1 MSVDHHLG
9 MTALSFVFALF
20 AALLFA
26 LSASL
31 QQASARTTALA
42 APHAPSAVAAA
53 VTFFRN
59 LLRQPLW
66 LGGLAVNVAGFCV
79 HAVALRLG
87 PIPVVQ
93 ALLVMQ
99 LLFALPLAA
108 WRRRIKLLRTDWIGT
123 ALVCAGLIVLVTR
136 HLSHGDVRRPSL
148 PYGLVAI
155 GVIIALLV
163 AIGAQ
168 IPKRRTQSRSALL
181 GAAAG
186 CCSATTAVLVVVA
199 THDLP
204 RLSWPLPAIVVSAA
218 LSGVVAQAA
227 FASGSLPT
235 ALTAMTVS
243 DPTVSYLA
251 TVALFCG
258 AAHPNPLALAL
269 AAALV
274 VAGVILLAN
283 SPTLHDE
290 HDTQVVVR
298 EVQLAID

>member
-1 MSVDHHLG
+1 MSVDHHFG
-9 MTALSFVFALF
+9 MTALSFVFALL

-26 LSASL
+26 VSASL
-31 QQASARTTALA
+31 QQSSARTTALA
-42 APHAPSAVAAA
+42 APKASSAAAAA
-53 VTFFRN
+53 VAFFRK
-59 LLRQPLW
+59 LLRQPVW

-123 ALVCAGLIVLVTR
+123 ALVCGGLVVLVTR
-136 HLSHGDVRRPSL
+136 HLSHGDVRPASL
-148 PYGLVAI
+148 PFGLIAVGGIIAVLVA
-155 GVIIALLV
+155 V
-163 AIGAQ
+163 GAQ
-168 IPKRRTQSRSALL
+168 IPRQRTQTRAALL
-181 GAAAG
+181 GVAAG

-204 RLSWPLPAIVVSAA
+204 RLTWPLAGIVVSAA
-218 LSGVVAQAA
+218 LSGLVSQAA

-235 ALTAMTVS
+235 ALTSMTVS
-243 DPTVSYLA
+243 DPSVSYLA
-251 TVALFCG
+251 TVMLFYG
-258 AAHPNPLALAL
+258 AAHPNPMVLAL
-269 AAALV
+269 AATLV

-290 HDTQVVVR
+290 RDAHAAVR
-298 EVQLAID
+298 EVELAVD